1 MGRNNSTIKSQIE
14 NREVLLENFTKRYDI
29 AYTVNLKNAT
39 SVPLKVVEGVKGQ
52 ELEFNSFEES
62 TDFFINT
69 LVYKKDRE
77 MVYRQMQLDYI
88 KDRIKD
94 TPTFSTEFRVFLDGV
109 LAWNEMVVT
118 DLGNDEVAI
127 GFVRENDEIIYRHLN
142 EKMNDDIYTLLAVDL
157 DEEILTVEKADPSD
171 QFIKTGQ
178 VLPYSDTMRKF
189 ASALEGDAKNFF
201 ERISDMSFVK
211 SKLGSEDKHTYSFKV
226 AQFGDRWVHF
236 TSYVLKRDEEGLP
249 IVATM
254 SFSIMDTL
262 GSDKQELQ
270 NQLRAALEIAQAA
283 NRKLSEQKNL
293 LDYFV
298 ASYSSA
304 YSIDLLHDTYEVI
317 QISGNSLNLIES
329 DGMRQT
335 MMDFIREHIHP
346 DDQNFII
353 QLVSKKYVVNRLKEE
368 DFFTFVVREIFDGV
382 ERTMRGLIVRGL
394 DEYHIAVGFM
404 DITEEIRKEKENQ
417 RQLRE
422 ALSMAQSANR
432 AKTTFLNNMS
442 HDIRTPMNVIIG
454 FTELASEHID
464 DKKLVAEY
472 LDRIR
477 HSSDHLLSLINE
489 VLDMS
494 RIEAGKMTLD
504 EKEENLESIVT
515 ELKDLVQ
522 GEVRAKKQ
530 TFNLN
535 ITPLKNANVM
545 CDKLR
550 LNQVLINV
558 VSNSIKYTDEGGT
571 ISLSLAEKDRHGSEY
586 AKYEFIIED
595 NGMGMDEEFLS
606 KIFEPFSRVQSTTVS
621 GIQGTGL
628 GMPIS
633 KNIIDM
639 MGGHIDIE
647 SKPGKG
653 TKTTITFE
661 FKHATITDTNVT
673 KEPKTCDEPVQ
684 AYNFIGKKLLLVE
697 DNELNMEIA
706 AELLSDR
713 GFKIDMAVDGVEAV
727 EKMKKAKPG
736 DYDAVL
742 MDIQMPRMDGYEA
755 TRQIRALGTK
765 ISRIPIIAMTANAF
779 EEDRKAAFEAGMDE
793 HIAKPMKINLLL
805 DMLSR
810 FI

>member
-14 NREVLLENFTKRYDI
+14 NREVLLKNFTKRYDI

-39 SVPLKVVEGVKGQ
+39 SVPLKFVEGVKGQ

-88 KDRIKD
+88 KDSIKD

-157 DEEILTVEKADPSD
+157 DEEILTVEKADSSD
-171 QFIKTGQ
+171 RFIKTGQ

-189 ASALEGDAKNFF
+189 ASALEGDAKDFF

-236 TSYVLKRDEEGLP
+236 TSFVLKRDEEGLP

-270 NQLRAALEIAQAA
+270 NQLRAAL
-283 NRKLSEQKNL
+283 
-293 LDYFV
+293 
-298 ASYSSA
+298 
-304 YSIDLLHDTYEVI
+304 
-317 QISGNSLNLIES
+317 
-329 DGMRQT
+329 
-335 MMDFIREHIHP
+335 
-346 DDQNFII
+346 
-353 QLVSKKYVVNRLKEE
+353 
-368 DFFTFVVREIFDGV
+368 
-382 ERTMRGLIVRGL
+382 
-394 DEYHIAVGFM
+394 
-404 DITEEIRKEKENQ
+404 
-417 RQLRE
+417 
-422 ALSMAQSANR
+422 SMTQSANR

-442 HDIRTPMNVIIG
+442 HDIRTPMNAIIG

-673 KEPKTCDEPVQ
+673 KEPETCDEPVQ